1 LLPLTQPGTIRSNNN
16 GSGTDLN
23 FNRALVYT
31 LAATLCTGA
40 VAWADDTSA
49 SDAGNLEA
57 ISVFGSRVKDRSVFD
72 SAVPID
78 VFTPG
83 QVATALVS
91 GELGQALQALSP
103 SVNMPRAS
111 SSGTSDSVRTIQLRG
126 LAPDQVLVLVNGKRR
141 HTNAVMDIEGLF
153 PGTVAVDVNAIP
165 PEAIDHIEILRDGA
179 GAMYGSDAIAGV
191 VNIVLKSGANGGD
204 VDALYGE
211 NRTKFAPTGQTIT
224 DGRSKTINADY
235 GVPLGGGW
243 IHFGADYRDSG
254 ATNRAGPSSS
264 SASYNST
271 PADVALNNR
280 VVFQSGDPAT
290 INKSVFYNASFP
302 LAEGYEIYSF
312 ATANWR
318 DTWGAAFFRYPGDPT
333 NVPSIYPDGFRPVS
347 TGLSQDASVVGGAK
361 GDLGGWKWDLSGREG
376 YNTFSYG
383 LENSLNASL
392 GPDSPTQFHVA
403 NFTYE
408 ERALNLDISREQPV
422 PGLAAPI
429 DLSAGAE
436 YMHES
441 YHTSPGD
448 PASYEAGPFTYDAA
462 YGEAIPPGSQGD
474 NGLSP
479 QDAVHL
485 QRHVASLYLDAD
497 NELTS
502 RLLVG
507 IAGRYSDYSDYGSST
522 TGKFSVRFKLTEDFL
537 LRASA
542 SNSFRAP
549 ALAQEGIRITTLNFN
564 ATGTALQN
572 TEFLPPTSP
581 LAAANGGLPL
591 QPEKSVNYTAG
602 LAWRAPANTAVTLD
616 VYQIRIRDRITPTGQ
631 IPVDDPAYPDI
642 AAVSF
647 LTNGLDTTTRGLDLV
662 VDHDESVAGGQ
673 LKLSGAFNRNY
684 LHQDALRNAL
694 VNAGNVNETVLI
706 PLEFGSP
713 ATKLVLSADW
723 SNARWGASV
732 QPIRYGS
739 LYAFSYDSTLPT
751 LNGANVQKY
760 SAAWTVN
767 AEAHVNVLG
776 NLTLAIGGTDIFN
789 RYPDQTT
796 PGGAYY
802 GAFPYNY
809 ANPVGINGAFYYL
822 RASLKLGGQ

>member
-1 LLPLTQPGTIRSNNN
+1 MS
-16 GSGTDLN
+16 
-23 FNRALVYT
+23 FNRALIYT

-40 VAWADDTSA
+40 IAWADDVSA
-49 SDAGNLEA
+49 SDAGNLET

-78 VFTPG
+78 VFTPEQLG
-83 QVATALVS
+83 TALVS

-111 SSGTSDSVRTIQLRG
+111 SSGTSDSVRAIQLRG

-141 HTNAVMDIEGLF
+141 HTNAVMDIEGLC
-153 PGTVAVDVNAIP
+153 PGTVAVDFNAIP

-243 IHFGADYRDSG
+243 IHFGADYRDAG

-271 PADVALNNR
+271 PADVALNNH

-290 INKSVFYNASFP
+290 VDKSVFYNVSFP
-302 LAEGYEIYSF
+302 LADGYEIYSF

-333 NVPSIYPDGFRPVS
+333 NVPSIYPNGFRPVS

-361 GDLGGWKWDLSGREG
+361 GDFGGWKWDLSGREG

-408 ERALNLDISREQPV
+408 ERALNLDISRELPV
-422 PGLAAPI
+422 AGLAAPLN
-429 DLSAGAE
+429 LSMGGE

-441 YHTSPGD
+441 YQTSPGD
-448 PASYEAGPFTYDAA
+448 PASYEAGPFTYDAV
-462 YGEAIPPGSQGD
+462 YGETIPPGSQGD

-485 QRHVASLYLDAD
+485 RRHVASLYVDAD

-537 LRASA
+537 LRATA

-572 TEFLPPTSP
+572 TGLPAANEPARCGQWRI
-581 LAAANGGLPL
+581 AAA
-591 QPEKSVNYTAG
+591 AG
-602 LAWRAPANTAVTLD
+602 
-616 VYQIRIRDRITPTGQ
+616 
-631 IPVDDPAYPDI
+631 
-642 AAVSF
+642 
-647 LTNGLDTTTRGLDLV
+647 
-662 VDHDESVAGGQ
+662 
-673 LKLSGAFNRNY
+673 K
-684 LHQDALRNAL
+684 
-694 VNAGNVNETVLI
+694 
-706 PLEFGSP
+706 
-713 ATKLVLSADW
+713 
-723 SNARWGASV
+723 
-732 QPIRYGS
+732 
-739 LYAFSYDSTLPT
+739 
-751 LNGANVQKY
+751 
-760 SAAWTVN
+760 
-767 AEAHVNVLG
+767 
-776 NLTLAIGGTDIFN
+776 
-789 RYPDQTT
+789 
-796 PGGAYY
+796 
-802 GAFPYNY
+802 
-809 ANPVGINGAFYYL
+809 VG
-822 RASLKLGGQ
+822 

>member
-1 LLPLTQPGTIRSNNN
+1 MS
-16 GSGTDLN
+16 
-23 FNRALVYT
+23 FNRMLLRSVVAM
-31 LAATLCTGA
+31 LCTGA
-40 VAWADDTSA
+40 TAWADDLSTSDT
-49 SDAGNLEA
+49 STLDA
-57 ISVFGSRVKDRSVFD
+57 ITVFGSRVKDRSVFD

-78 VFTPG
+78 IFTPEE
-83 QVATALVS
+83 VKTALVS

-111 SSGTSDSVRTIQLRG
+111 ASGTSDSVRTIQLRG

-141 HTNAVMDIEGLF
+141 NTNAVMDIEGLF

-191 VNIVLKSGANGGD
+191 VNIVLKAGANGGD
-204 VDALYGE
+204 LDALYGE
-211 NRTKFAPTGQTIT
+211 NHTKFAPTGQTIT
-224 DGRSKTINADY
+224 DGRSKTINGDY
-235 GVPLGGGW
+235 GIPIGAGW
-243 IHFGADYRDSG
+243 IHFGADYRDTG
-254 ATNRAGPSSS
+254 ATNRAGPTSS

-271 PADVALNNR
+271 PADVALNNQ

-290 INKSVFYNASFP
+290 VNKGLFYNASFP
-302 LAEGYEIYSF
+302 LTGGYELYSF
-312 ATANWR
+312 ATGNYR

-333 NVPSIYPDGFRPVS
+333 NVLSIYPHGYRPVS
-347 TGLSQDASVVGGAK
+347 TGVNQDASLVGGAK
-361 GDLGGWKWDLSGREG
+361 GDLGGWKWDVSGREG

-383 LENSLNASL
+383 LENTLNASL
-392 GPDSPTQFHVA
+392 GPDSPTEFHVA

-408 ERALNLDISREQPV
+408 ERALNLDISHEQPI
-422 PGLAAPI
+422 PALAAPL

-436 YMHES
+436 YMHQS

-448 PASYEAGPFTYDAA
+448 PASYEAGPYTYDAA

-485 QRHVASLYLDAD
+485 QRHVASLYIDAD
-497 NELTS
+497 NEIVP
-502 RLLVG
+502 RLLLG

-522 TGKFSVRFKLTEDFL
+522 TGKFSARFKLTEDFL

-564 ATGTALQN
+564 STGTALQN
-572 TEFLPPTSP
+572 TAFLPPTDP

-591 QPEKSVNYTAG
+591 RPEKSVNYTAG

-642 AAVSF
+642 SAVTF
-647 LTNGLDTTTRGLDLV
+647 LTNGLDTTTRGLDIV
-662 VDHDESVAGGQ
+662 ASHDVWVSGGQ
-673 LKLSGAFNRNY
+673 LKLSAAFNRNY
-684 LHQDALRNAL
+684 LHQDSLHNAL
-694 VNAGNVNETVLI
+694 LNASNVNETVLI

-739 LYAFSYDSTLPT
+739 MYAFSYDTTLPT
-751 LNGANVQKY
+751 LYGANVQKY
-760 SAAWTVN
+760 SAAWTIN
-767 AEAHVNVLG
+767 AEAHVNLRS
-776 NLTLAIGGTDIFN
+776 NLILAIGGTDIFN

-796 PGGAYY
+796 LGGSYY
-802 GAFPYNY
+802 GAFPYNF

-822 RASLKLGGQ
+822 RASMKLGGL

>member
-1 LLPLTQPGTIRSNNN
+1 M
-16 GSGTDLN
+16 N
-23 FNRALVYT
+23 FNRMLLCALIAMLGT
-31 LAATLCTGA
+31 DAT
-40 VAWADDTSA
+40 AWAGDTATFDA
-49 SDAGNLEA
+49 SNLDT
-57 ISVFGSRVKDRSVFD
+57 ITVFGSRVKDRSVFD

-78 VFTPG
+78 VFTPEE
-83 QVATALVS
+83 VKTALVS

-111 SSGTSDSVRTIQLRG
+111 ASGTSDSVRTIQLRG
-126 LAPDQVLVLVNGKRR
+126 LAPDEVLVLVNGKRR
-141 HTNAVMDIEGLF
+141 ETNSVMDIEGLF
-153 PGTVAVDVNAIP
+153 PGTVAVDLNAIP
-165 PEAIDHIEILRDGA
+165 PESIDHIEILRDGA

-204 VDALYGE
+204 LDALYGA
-211 NRTKFAPTGQTIT
+211 NRTKFAPTDQTIT
-224 DGRSKTINADY
+224 DGRSKTINGDY
-235 GVPLGGGW
+235 GLPVAGGW
-243 IHFGADYRDSG
+243 IHFGADYRDTG
-254 ATNRAGPSSS
+254 ATNRAGPTSSD
-264 SASYNST
+264 ASYNST
-271 PADVALNNR
+271 AADVALNNH
-280 VVFQSGDPAT
+280 VVFASGDPAT
-290 INKSVFYNASFP
+290 VNKGLFYNASIP
-302 LAEGYEIYSF
+302 LAGGYELYSF
-312 ATANWR
+312 ATGNYR

-333 NVPSIYPDGFRPVS
+333 NVLSVYPQGYRPTS
-347 TGLSQDASVVGGAK
+347 TGVNQEASLVGGAK
-361 GDLGGWKWDLSGREG
+361 GDFGGWRWDLSGREG

-392 GPDSPTQFHVA
+392 GPDSPTVFHVA

-408 ERALNLDISREQPV
+408 ERALNLDITREQPV
-422 PGLAAPI
+422 AGLAEPLN
-429 DLSAGAE
+429 LSAGAE

-448 PASYEAGPFTYDAA
+448 PASYEAGPYTYDAA

-485 QRHVASLYLDAD
+485 QRHVDSVYIDAD
-497 NELTS
+497 NEIVS
-502 RLLVG
+502 RLLLG

-522 TGKFSVRFKLTEDFL
+522 TGKFSVRFKLTEDLL
-537 LRASA
+537 LRGSA

-572 TEFLPPTSP
+572 TAFLPPTDP

-591 QPEKSVNYTAG
+591 RPEKSVNYTAG

-616 VYQIRIRDRITPTGQ
+616 IYQVRIRDRITPTGQ

-642 AAVSF
+642 AAVTF

-662 VDHDESVAGGQ
+662 ASHDERVAGGQ
-673 LKLSGAFNRNY
+673 LKLSAAFNRNY

-694 VNAGNVNETVLI
+694 VNASNVNETVLI

-739 LYAFSYDSTLPT
+739 MYAFSYDTTLPT
-751 LNGANVQKY
+751 LDGANVQKY

-767 AEAHVNVLG
+767 AEAHINLLA

-796 PGGAYY
+796 PGGSYY
-802 GAFPYNY
+802 GAFPYNFT
-809 ANPVGINGAFYYL
+809 NPVGINGAFYYL
-822 RASLKLGGQ
+822 RASVKLGGQ

>member
-1 LLPLTQPGTIRSNNN
+1 
-16 GSGTDLN
+16 LN
-23 FNRALVYT
+23 FNRT
-31 LAATLCTGA
+31 LLQTVIASLWAGSI
-40 VAWADDTSA
+40 AWAGDTPT
-49 SDAGNLEA
+49 SDENSLDA

-78 VFTPG
+78 VFTPKE
-83 QVATALVS
+83 VDNALVS

-111 SSGTSDSVRTIQLRG
+111 ASGTSDSVRTIQLRG

-191 VNIVLKSGANGGD
+191 VNIVLKSGADGGD
-204 VDALYGE
+204 IDALYGE
-211 NRTKFAPTGQTIT
+211 NHTKFAPTGQTIT
-224 DGRSKTINADY
+224 DGRSKTINGDY
-235 GVPLGGGW
+235 GVPLAGGW
-243 IHFGADYRDSG
+243 IHFGADYRDTG
-254 ATNRAGPSSS
+254 ATNRAGPTSSD
-264 SASYNST
+264 ASYNST
-271 PADVALNNR
+271 PADLALNNDI
-280 VVFQSGDPAT
+280 VFASGDPAT
-290 INKSVFYNASFP
+290 INKSLFYNASFP
-302 LAEGYEIYSF
+302 LAAGYEIYSF

-318 DTWGAAFFRYPGDPT
+318 NTWGAAFFRYPGDPT
-333 NVPSIYPDGFRPVS
+333 NVPSIYPNGYRPTS
-347 TGLSQDASVVGGAK
+347 TGLSQDASLVGGAK
-361 GDLGGWKWDLSGREG
+361 GDLAGWKWDLSGREG

-383 LENSLNASL
+383 LENTLNASL
-392 GPDSPTQFHVA
+392 GPDSPTSFHVA

-408 ERALNLDISREQPV
+408 ERALNLDVSREQPI
-422 PGLAAPI
+422 PGLSAPL

-448 PASYEAGPFTYDAA
+448 PASYEAGPYTYDAA

-485 QRHVASLYLDAD
+485 ERHVSSLYLDAD

-502 RLLVG
+502 RLLAG

-522 TGKFSVRFKLTEDFL
+522 TGKFSVRYKLTDDFL
-537 LRASA
+537 LRAAA

-549 ALAQEGIRITTLNFN
+549 ALAQQGIRITTLNFN

-572 TEFLPPTSP
+572 TAFLPPTDP
-581 LAAANGGLPL
+581 LAAENGGQPL
-591 QPEKSVNYTAG
+591 KPEKSVNYTAG
-602 LAWRAPANTAVTLD
+602 LAWRAPANTSVTLD

-642 AAVSF
+642 AAVTF

-662 VDHDESVAGGQ
+662 ASHDESLAGGQ

-684 LHQDALRNAL
+684 LHQDALHNAL
-694 VNAGNVNETVLI
+694 ANAGNVNETVLI

-723 SNARWGASV
+723 SNSRWGASV

-739 LYAFSYDSTLPT
+739 MYAFSYDSTLPT
-751 LNGANVQKY
+751 LYGANVQKY

-767 AEAHVNVLG
+767 AEAHVNVLTS
-776 NLTLAIGGTDIFN
+776 LTLAIGGTDIFN

-796 PGGAYY
+796 PGGSYY
-802 GAFPYNY
+802 GAFPYNF
-809 ANPVGINGAFYYL
+809 ANPVGINGAFYYV
-822 RASLKLGGQ
+822 RASVKLGGI

>member
-1 LLPLTQPGTIRSNNN
+1 MLLRTMI
-16 GSGTDLN
+16 
-23 FNRALVYT
+23 AM
-31 LAATLCTGA
+31 LCTSA
-40 VAWADDTSA
+40 PAWAGDTST
-49 SDAGNLEA
+49 SDTSNLDA
-57 ISVFGSRVKDRSVFD
+57 ITVFGSRVKDRSVFD

-78 VFTPG
+78 VFTPEE
-83 QVATALVS
+83 VKSALVS

-126 LAPDQVLVLVNGKRR
+126 LAPDQVLMLVNGKRR
-141 HTNAVMDIEGLF
+141 NTNAVMDIEGLF

-179 GAMYGSDAIAGV
+179 GAIYGSDAIAGV
-191 VNIVLKSGANGGD
+191 VNIVLKSGANGGA

-211 NRTKFAPTGQTIT
+211 NRTKFAPTGQTIA
-224 DGRSKTINADY
+224 DGRSKTISGDY
-235 GVPLGGGW
+235 GAPIGSGW
-243 IHFGADYRDSG
+243 IHFGADYRDTG
-254 ATNRAGPSSS
+254 ATNRAGPTSSF
-264 SASYNST
+264 ASYNST
-271 PADVALNNR
+271 PADVALNNQ
-280 VVFQSGDPAT
+280 VLFQSGDPAT
-290 INKSVFYNASFP
+290 INKGLFYNASFL
-302 LAEGYEIYSF
+302 LAGGYEVYSF
-312 ATANWR
+312 ATGNWR
-318 DTWGAAFFRYPGDPT
+318 DTRGAAFFRYPGDPT
-333 NVPSIYPDGFRPVS
+333 NVPSIYPHGYRPVS
-347 TGLSQDASVVGGAK
+347 TGVNQDATLVGGAK

-376 YNTFSYG
+376 YNNFRYG

-392 GPDSPTQFHVA
+392 GPASPTNFHVA

-408 ERALNLDISREQPV
+408 ERALNLDISREQPIA
-422 PGLAAPI
+422 GLAAPLN
-429 DLSAGAE
+429 LSAGAA

-448 PASYEAGPFTYDAA
+448 PASYEAGPYTYDAA

-485 QRHVASLYLDAD
+485 QRHVASVYIDAD
-497 NELTS
+497 NEIVP
-502 RLLVG
+502 RLLLG

-522 TGKFSVRFKLTEDFL
+522 TGKFSVRVKLTEDLL

-564 ATGTALQN
+564 STGTALQN
-572 TEFLPPTSP
+572 TAFLPPTDP
-581 LAAANGGLPL
+581 LAAANGGLAL
-591 QPEKSVNYTAG
+591 RPEKSVNYTAG
-602 LAWRAPANTAVTLD
+602 LAWRAPANSAVTLD

-631 IPVDDPAYPDI
+631 IPVDDAAYPSI
-642 AAVSF
+642 SAVTF
-647 LTNGLDTTTRGLDLV
+647 LTNGLDTATRGLDLV
-662 VDHDESVAGGQ
+662 VSHNGWVAGGQ
-673 LKLSGAFNRNY
+673 LKLSGAFNHNY
-684 LHQDALRNAL
+684 VHQDALRNAL
-694 VNAGNVNETVLI
+694 VNASNVNEVVLI

-732 QPIRYGS
+732 EPIRYGRM
-739 LYAFSYDSTLPT
+739 YAFSYDSTLPT
-751 LNGANVQKY
+751 LDGANVQKY

-767 AEAHVNVLG
+767 AEAHVNVLA
-776 NLTLAIGGTDIFN
+776 NLTLAFGGTDIFN
-789 RYPDQTT
+789 RYPDQTA
-796 PGGAYY
+796 PGGSYF
-802 GAFPYNY
+802 GAFPYNF

-822 RASLKLGGQ
+822 RASVKLDRQ

>member
-1 LLPLTQPGTIRSNNN
+1 MLLRTMI
-16 GSGTDLN
+16 
-23 FNRALVYT
+23 AM
-31 LAATLCTGA
+31 LCTSA
-40 VAWADDTSA
+40 PAWAGDTST
-49 SDAGNLEA
+49 SDTSNLDA
-57 ISVFGSRVKDRSVFD
+57 ITVFGSRVKDRSVFD

-78 VFTPG
+78 VFTPEE
-83 QVATALVS
+83 VKSALVS

-126 LAPDQVLVLVNGKRR
+126 LAPDQVLMLVNGKRR
-141 HTNAVMDIEGLF
+141 NTNAVMDIEGLF

-179 GAMYGSDAIAGV
+179 GAIYGSDAIAGV
-191 VNIVLKSGANGGD
+191 VNIVLKSGANGGA

-211 NRTKFAPTGQTIT
+211 NRTKFAPTGQTIA
-224 DGRSKTINADY
+224 DGRSKTISGDY
-235 GVPLGGGW
+235 GAPIGSGW
-243 IHFGADYRDSG
+243 IHFGADYRDTG
-254 ATNRAGPSSS
+254 ATNRAGPTSSF
-264 SASYNST
+264 ASYNST
-271 PADVALNNR
+271 PADVALNNQ
-280 VVFQSGDPAT
+280 VLFQSGDPAT
-290 INKSVFYNASFP
+290 INKGLFYNASFL
-302 LAEGYEIYSF
+302 LAGGYEVYSF
-312 ATANWR
+312 ATGNWR
-318 DTWGAAFFRYPGDPT
+318 DTRGAAFFRYPGDPT
-333 NVPSIYPDGFRPVS
+333 NVPSIYPHGYRPVS
-347 TGLSQDASVVGGAK
+347 TGVNQDATLVGGAK

-376 YNTFSYG
+376 YNNFRYG

-392 GPDSPTQFHVA
+392 GPASPTNFHVA

-408 ERALNLDISREQPV
+408 ERALNLDISREQPIA
-422 PGLAAPI
+422 GLAAPLN
-429 DLSAGAE
+429 LSAGAE

-448 PASYEAGPFTYDAA
+448 PASYEAGPYTYDAA

-485 QRHVASLYLDAD
+485 QRHVASVYIDAD
-497 NELTS
+497 NEIVP
-502 RLLVG
+502 RLLLG

-522 TGKFSVRFKLTEDFL
+522 TGKFSVRVKLTEDLL

-564 ATGTALQN
+564 STGTALQN
-572 TEFLPPTSP
+572 TAFLPPTDP
-581 LAAANGGLPL
+581 LAAANGGLAL
-591 QPEKSVNYTAG
+591 RPEKSVNYTAG
-602 LAWRAPANTAVTLD
+602 LAWRAPANSAVTLD

-631 IPVDDPAYPDI
+631 IPVDDAAYPSI
-642 AAVSF
+642 SAVTF
-647 LTNGLDTTTRGLDLV
+647 LTNGLDTATRGLDLV
-662 VDHDESVAGGQ
+662 VSHNGWVAGGQ
-673 LKLSGAFNRNY
+673 LKLSGAFNHNY
-684 LHQDALRNAL
+684 VHQDALRNAL
-694 VNAGNVNETVLI
+694 VNASNVNEIVLI

-732 QPIRYGS
+732 EPIRYGRM
-739 LYAFSYDSTLPT
+739 YAFSYDSTLPT
-751 LNGANVQKY
+751 LDGANVQKY

-767 AEAHVNVLG
+767 AEAHVNVLA
-776 NLTLAIGGTDIFN
+776 NLTLAFGGTDIFN
-789 RYPDQTT
+789 RYPDQTA
-796 PGGAYY
+796 PGGSYF
-802 GAFPYNY
+802 GAFPYNF

-822 RASLKLGGQ
+822 RASVKLDRQ